1 MKVKAI
7 TPVQRTAAQLLAR
20 GLTVE
25 AVAGVVNVSTR
36 TIRNWKHIPEFQR
49 TLTETAAATRDATDP
64 RGVLID
70 ALTARK
76 DDGID
81 WTNRV
86 KAALAL
92 EELDARESTPGAR
105 TQLPRKVTIRVE
117 GAKPDVPGVVI
128 DASRR

>member
-20 GLTVE
+20 GLPAQ
-25 AVAGVVNVSTR
+25 AVADIVNTSSR

-49 TLTETAAATRDATDP
+49 VLAETAAATRDATDP

-92 EELDARESTPGAR
+92 EELEARETTPGANGNN
-105 TQLPRKVTIRVE
+105 LSRKVTIRVE
-117 GAKPDVPGVVI
+117 GAEHGPPGVI
-128 DASRR
+128 DAGSR